1 MCAEWFYSRCALI
14 IYETTRG
21 TTTIIIDKQPNN
33 NKIKLMKLM
42 PIWIAVKLFPRTIST
57 GSAKGIVINAPN
69 TDPLLRLNALPKT
82 NKFKNI

>member
-1 MCAEWFYSRCALI
+1 M
-14 IYETTRG
+14 
-21 TTTIIIDKQPNN
+21 
-33 NKIKLMKLM
+33 
-42 PIWIAVKLFPRTIST
+42 AVKLFPRTIST

>member
-21 TTTIIIDKQPNN
+21 TVTIIIDKQPNN

-42 PIWIAVKLFPRTIST
+42 PI
-57 GSAKGIVINAPN
+57 
-69 TDPLLRLNALPKT
+69 
-82 NKFKNI
+82 